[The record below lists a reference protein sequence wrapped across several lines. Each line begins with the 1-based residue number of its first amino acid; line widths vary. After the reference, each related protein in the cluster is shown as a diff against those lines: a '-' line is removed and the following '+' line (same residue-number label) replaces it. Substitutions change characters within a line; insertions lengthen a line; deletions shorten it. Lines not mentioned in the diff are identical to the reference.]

1 MKGDEYRHYL
11 RDLGFLVR
19 EEAIAA
25 KLRAQ
30 KNKDGPSHDFEL
42 GQSFAWYSVVS
53 LMQQQAVAFQIPLE
67 DVALDGLDPDKDL
80 LV

>member
-1 MKGDEYRHYL
+1 MKHDAFKHYL

-19 EEAIAA
+19 EQAKAA
-25 KLRAQ
+25 KLRALET
-30 KNKDGPSHDFEL
+30 KDDPSHDFEL

-53 LMQQQAVAFQIPLE
+53 LMQQQAVAFEIPLVE
-67 DVALDGLDPDKDL
+67 LALDGVDPDRDL